1 MKKTT
6 FIIFLC
12 ITLIL
17 LSFVISPH
25 YFMDNVFAADI
36 MHWGST
42 GERVRQAQQKLINWG
57 YLKGSADGIFGQM
70 THDAVVAFQRRHGLK
85 ADGIIGSQT
94 LSALGMSTKSSGS
107 SGSGSNIARQDEK
120 ILLAKAITGEAR
132 GEPYIGQVAVG
143 AVILNRTRNPSF
155 PNTIAGVIYQP
166 GAFTAVDDGQI
177 NLQATKD
184 SIRAAE
190 DALNGWDPTGGCIY
204 YWNPATATSK
214 WIWSRS
220 IVKVIGKHNFGV

>member
-1 MKKTT
+1 MRKVT
-6 FIIFLC
+6 FVLFVLV
-12 ITLIL
+12 TLLL
-17 LSFVISPH
+17 LSFVVNPD
-25 YFMDNVFAADI
+25 YYMENAFGADI

-42 GERVRQAQQKLINWG
+42 GDRVRQVQQKLINWG
-57 YLKGSADGIFGQM
+57 YLKGTADGVFGQM
-70 THDAVVAFQRRHGLK
+70 THNAVVAFQKKHGLK
-85 ADGIIGSQT
+85 ADGIVGTET
-94 LSALGMSTKSSGS
+94 LKALGMPSSS
-107 SGSGSNIARQDEK
+107 SSQSSSNITRQDEK

-143 AVILNRTRNPSF
+143 AVVLNRTKSPSF

-177 NLQATKD
+177 NLQATND
-184 SIRAAE
+184 SLRAAE

-214 WIWSRS
+214 WIWSRT
-220 IVKVIGKHNFGV
+220 VLKVIGKHYFAL